1 MIDIAENR
9 KKRFTEVASFR
20 QPDLTV
26 LLENVHDP
34 HNIGAVIRSCDSVG
48 IDEIYILYTDPKLI
62 ERGFKQSHGTSTGI
76 HNWVMVQYFTEL
88 ENCVEQI
95 KAKYKRLVGRLIHQ
109 SSKSLYD
116 TDLASSLAIA
126 FGNEKDG
133 ISKELAEKL
142 DDNLVIPQ
150 VGFAQSLNISVACAV
165 TLYEAFRQ
173 RKILGKYN
181 PQQSEHILSRFVHL
195 HESKKLR
202 KGNKKASF

>member
-1 MIDIAENR
+1 MVEISENR
-9 KKRFTEVASFR
+9 KKRFSEVASHR
-20 QPDLTV
+20 QLDLTV

-34 HNIGAVIRSCDSVG
+34 HNIGAVMRSCDSVG

-62 ERGFKQSHGTSTGI
+62 GRGFKPSHGTSTGI
-76 HNWVMVQYFTEL
+76 NNWVDVHYFTEL
-88 ENCVEQI
+88 ESCVQKI
-95 KAKYKRLVGRLIHQ
+95 KTKYKRLVGTLIDHTC
-109 SSKSLYD
+109 KSLYD

-181 PQQSEHILSRFVHL
+181 AQQSDHISSRFVHL

-202 KGNKKASF
+202 KGNKRSLF